1 MLKQALF
8 PTLPEQKCA
17 GACFDY
23 KATIF
28 ALCFSWYLDLRLK
41 FFGCR
46 ETADF
51 LFYVTLQRKKDC
63 IIPTL

>member
-1 MLKQALF
+1 MTVVNYSEHMWL
-8 PTLPEQKCA
+8 
-17 GACFDY
+17 
-23 KATIF
+23 
-28 ALCFSWYLDLRLK
+28 LCYNYYNLHCVFSWYLDLRLK

>member
-1 MLKQALF
+1 MLTQVKNRTITKHSALKRRF
-8 PTLPEQKCA
+8 NV
-17 GACFDY
+17 

-51 LFYVTLQRKKDC
+51 LFLYLCTAKSKKD
-63 IIPTL
+63 